1 MLKLAMKH
9 VSKIKTRTGYRYLYR
24 RVVPERWRQRMG
36 KAELSTTLGH
46 TEAEAIKAYDK
57 IHKYYQDKFD
67 ALKPY
72 EAVVGKPTYNQL
84 REALRSY
91 NPLAKD
97 GFRFSEHDDVENW
110 QDGEE
115 DARVLMVEHILE
127 NYQRNPITGEYE
139 DIPEAEKKFLQS
151 VTGGLSRNDYTIEDA
166 FEDYLRIKKE
176 EVPDKIH
183 KQKVRYERVLRYLIE
198 SVGEKRNLVSINRQ
212 DAQRVRDDLLE
223 KGQKPP
229 TVSRYLDDIKAVLNL
244 AAIENDIPY
253 VDKFRNLNLPRYIP
267 DNEQKLPLPDHVLAP
282 VEVELEKREDQ
293 ILSQFWTI
301 LKYTGARPSEI
312 SMLLANEVHVD
323 TNMPY
328 LEIKRRVGHR
338 LKNQYSIRDL
348 PLTKTPLAAVKARLQ
363 MALAN
368 GDNHLFEKFV
378 GINGASNLSMQLNG
392 VIDKYTSEKRHTVY
406 SLRHNHEDWCRE
418 RLPENI
424 EVRNA
429 IHGRTYSQGE
439 TARYGSV
446 KLEWMYAGM
455 VKINGES

>member
-24 RVVPERWRQRMG
+24 RIVPERWRGRMG

-57 IHKYYQDKFD
+57 VHKYYQDKFD
-67 ALKPY
+67 SLKPY
-72 EAVVGKPTYNQL
+72 EAVVGKPTYNQIKE
-84 REALRSY
+84 RLRSY
-91 NPLAKD
+91 NALAKD
-97 GFRFSEHDDVENW
+97 CFRLSEHEEVENW
-110 QDGEE
+110 QEGEE
-115 DARVLMVEHILE
+115 EARVLMVEHILD

-151 VTGGLSRNDYTIEDA
+151 VARGLSRNDYTIEDA
-166 FEDYLRIKKE
+166 FEDYLRLKKE
-176 EVPDKIH
+176 ESSDKQH
-183 KQKVRYERVLRYLIE
+183 KQKVRYERVLRYITESIGERKTLI
-198 SVGEKRNLVSINRQ
+198 SINRQ

-253 VDKFRNLNLPRYIP
+253 VDKFRKLNLPKYLA
-267 DNEQKLPLPDHVLAP
+267 DKEQRLPLSDHVLAH

-293 ILSQFWTI
+293 TLLQIWTI
-301 LKYTGARPSEI
+301 LRYTGARPSEI
-312 SMLLANEVHVD
+312 SMLLVNEVHVD
-323 TNMPY
+323 SNMPY
-328 LEIKRRVGHR
+328 LEIKPRVGHR
-338 LKNQYSIRDL
+338 LKNQYSQRDL
-348 PLTKTPLAAVKARLQ
+348 PLTKTPLGAVKTRLQ
-363 MALAN
+363 VALDN
-368 GDNHLFEKFV
+368 GDKHLFQKFID
-378 GINGASNLSMQLNG
+378 INGASNLSAQLML
-392 VIDKYTSEKRHTVY
+392 VIKKYTNEERHKVY
-406 SLRHNHEDWCRE
+406 SLRHNHEDWGRE

-429 IHGRTYSQGE
+429 IHGRAYSQGE

-446 KLEWMYAGM
+446 KLEWMYAGI
-455 VKINGES
+455 VKINGEP